1 MQSWKEQHLFEME
14 IFCNNLKVFTVTSDQ
29 FNVSLLNKVIHFFK
43 KSFTDLNRELRVS
56 IQ

>member
-1 MQSWKEQHLFEME
+1 ME

-43 KSFTDLNRELRVS
+43 KSCTDLNRELRES